1 MSWIPGW
8 RHPCCS
14 NDVPSPSAHGPGG
27 PPAALPS
34 TLLVVDDDPTNR
46 DLLSRR
52 LRQQGFSVTTAEDG
66 AAALQALAAGPC
78 DAVLLDVMM
87 PGQSGL
93 DVLAHIRRSPATKHL
108 PVIMVTARGDSRDVV
123 EALELGASDYVTKP
137 LDFSVTLARVRA
149 QLARVTAER
158 AALALQRSGDLE
170 HAQQLSA
177 MGQLAGGVAHDVNN
191 LLTAILG
198 HSEFLAE
205 ELPPSDPRQRH
216 VTQIRKATASAAA
229 LTRQLLALSRR
240 RPPVREPLDLA
251 GQTRAM
257 LRLLR
262 RVIGDRIEVTADL
275 PGGLPA
281 VAGDPG
287 QFDQVVLNLIV
298 NACDAMPAG
307 GHLTVRLAV
316 RGPWVQL
323 DVQDTGC
330 GMDAETQ
337 AHIFEPFFTTKA
349 PGHGT
354 GLGLATVRTI
364 AEAFG
369 GDVVVDSAPGRGA
382 AFRVRLPAAQAA

>member
-1 MSWIPGW
+1 M
-8 RHPCCS
+8 
-14 NDVPSPSAHGPGG
+14 PSPVALGPSG
-27 PPAALPS
+27 PPALLPS

-52 LRQQGFSVTTAEDG
+52 LRQQGFSVTTADDG

-93 DVLAHIRRSPATKHL
+93 EVLAQIRRTPSTKHL

-137 LDFSVTLARVRA
+137 LDFSVTLARLRA

-170 HAQQLSA
+170 HAQQVSA
-177 MGQLAGGVAHDVNN
+177 MAQLAGGVVHDVNN

-198 HSEFLAE
+198 HSELLAD
-205 ELPPSDPRQRH
+205 ELAPADRRQRH
-216 VTQIRKATASAAA
+216 VTQIRKATTSAAA
-229 LTRQLLALSRR
+229 LTRRLLTLSRR

-251 GQTRAM
+251 GQTRGM

-262 RVIGDRIEVTADL
+262 RAIGDRIEVTADL
-275 PGGLPA
+275 AAGLPA
-281 VAGDPG
+281 VAGDAG

-298 NACDAMPAG
+298 NARDAMPG
-307 GHLTVRLAV
+307 GGQLTVRLAAL
-316 RGPWVQL
+316 GPWVQL

-364 AEAFG
+364 VEAFG
-369 GDVVVDSAPGRGA
+369 GSVTVESAPGRGA
-382 AFRVRLPAAQAA
+382 TFRVRLPASPGV

>member
-1 MSWIPGW
+1 M
-8 RHPCCS
+8 
-14 NDVPSPSAHGPGG
+14 PSSSASGPDALPGG
-27 PPAALPS
+27 VSPS
-34 TLLVVDDDPTNR
+34 TLLVVDDDATNR

-52 LRQQGFSVTTAEDG
+52 LRQQGFTVTTAHDG
-66 AAALQALAAGPC
+66 ASALEALATGPC

-93 DVLAHIRRSPATKHL
+93 DVLAHIRRSPATKQL

-158 AALALQRSGDLE
+158 AALALQRRGDLA

-198 HSEFLAE
+198 HSEFLAD
-205 ELPPSDPRQRH
+205 ELPALDPRRRH
-216 VTQIRKATASAAA
+216 VAQIRKATGSAAA
-229 LTRQLLALSRR
+229 LTRQLLALSGR

-257 LRLLR
+257 LRLLG
-262 RVIGDRIEVTADL
+262 RVIGDRIELAADL
-275 PGGLPA
+275 PDGLP
-281 VAGDPG
+281 VVLGDPG

-307 GHLTVRLAV
+307 GHLAV
-316 RGPWVQL
+316 HLSAHGPWVRL
-323 DVQDTGC
+323 DVRDTGC

-349 PGHGT
+349 PGRGT

-364 AEAFG
+364 AEVFG
-369 GDVVVDSAPGRGA
+369 GAVTVESAPGRGA
-382 AFRVRLPAAQAA
+382 AFTVRLPVAPPA

>member
-1 MSWIPGW
+1 M
-8 RHPCCS
+8 
-14 NDVPSPSAHGPGG
+14 PSPVALGPSD
-27 PPAALPS
+27 PPALLPS

-52 LRQQGFSVTTAEDG
+52 LRQQGFSVTTADDG

-93 DVLAHIRRSPATKHL
+93 EVLAQIRRTPSTKHL

-137 LDFSVTLARVRA
+137 LDFSVTLARLRA

-170 HAQQLSA
+170 HAQQVSA
-177 MGQLAGGVAHDVNN
+177 MAQLAGGVVHDVNN

-198 HSEFLAE
+198 HSELLAD
-205 ELPPSDPRQRH
+205 ELAPADRRQCH

-229 LTRQLLALSRR
+229 LTRRLLTLSRR

-251 GQTRAM
+251 GQTRGM

-262 RVIGDRIEVTADL
+262 RAIGDRIEVTADL
-275 PGGLPA
+275 AAGLPA
-281 VAGDPG
+281 VAGDAG

-298 NACDAMPAG
+298 NACDAMPG
-307 GHLTVRLAV
+307 GGQLTVRLAAH
-316 RGPWVQL
+316 GPWVQL

-364 AEAFG
+364 VEAFG
-369 GDVVVDSAPGRGA
+369 GSVTVESAPGRGA
-382 AFRVRLPAAQAA
+382 TFRVRLPASPGV